1 MEIPCLIYLNCEFL
15 WLKLHYRVRHY
26 ENMINEKFI
35 TMNSRCEVQDKGVL
49 KGYIYRSGDTTK
61 SGAQVALKYTASVK
75 SEALVCND
83 LSSISNQNR
92 SQWRTNLIRLQKVIP
107 RVSKE
112 RLGNAWRSLISSWRD
127 CKDRD
132 FDNINELNHHI
143 EKHLTPS
150 SDRVL
155 ICL

>member
-1 MEIPCLIYLNCEFL
+1 MIHC
-15 WLKLHYRVRHY
+15 

-35 TMNSRCEVQDKGVL
+35 TMNSSCEVQDKGVL

-61 SGAQVALKYTASVK
+61 SGAQVALKYTASIK
-75 SEALVCND
+75 SVALAKSCND
-83 LSSISNQNR
+83 FSIISNQNR
-92 SQWRTNLIRLQKVIP
+92 SQWRTNLIRLQKVTP
-107 RVSKE
+107 RVSKD
-112 RLGNAWRSLISSWRD
+112 RLGNGWRILICRWRY

-143 EKHLTPS
+143 EKHLPP